1 MNTINTVN
9 TDPETDMESTLEESI
24 ICGDW
29 VEIWNVIIEPGKRA
43 PQVPEDTQKVPLE
56 MRLRGFLVT
65 EQAKLGGNVWIRTR
79 IGRLVEG
86 ELVSLH
92 PRYNHSFGEPQKALL
107 EIGQE
112 LRTFLKQGGVGDE

>member
-1 MNTINTVN
+1 MNTINSVN
-9 TDPETDMESTLEESI
+9 MDSETDMESNLEKSVV
-24 ICGDW
+24 CGDW
-29 VEIWNVIIEPGKRA
+29 VEIWNVILESGKRA

-65 EQAKLGGNVWIRTR
+65 KQAKLGGNVWIRTR

-86 ELVSLH
+86 KLVSLH
-92 PRYNHSFGEPQKALL
+92 PRYNHDFGEPQKALL